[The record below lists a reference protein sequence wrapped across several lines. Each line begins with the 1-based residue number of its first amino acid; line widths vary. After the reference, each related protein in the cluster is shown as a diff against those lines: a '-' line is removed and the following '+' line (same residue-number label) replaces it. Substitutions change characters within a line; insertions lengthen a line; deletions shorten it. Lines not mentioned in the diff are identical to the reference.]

1 MKFGST
7 LLELRTL
14 SSLHL
19 LACRLAC
26 FHPWC
31 WHVLSV
37 LQSIT
42 RIDFENKKNTLLS
55 LAVYN
60 RTPASWLATP
70 TDTPR
75 LHGDW
80 LTGLSDDS
88 WNSSWFNESHYE
100 RWGHTHLD
108 ILAHQLRYITP

>member
-1 MKFGST
+1 VLLYFFTKILTCLKKLSIPNFMKFGST

-14 SSLHL
+14 SSLRL

-42 RIDFENKKNTLLS
+42 RIDFENKNYTAVISSLRPYASLLTGDS
-55 LAVYN
+55 D
-60 RTPASWLATP
+60 RHATSP
-70 TDTPR
+70 WR
-75 LHGDW
+75 
-80 LTGLSDDS
+80 LTGL
-88 WNSSWFNESHYE
+88 FV
-100 RWGHTHLD
+100 
-108 ILAHQLRYITP
+108 